1 MESIEKMIERSRK
14 ILNHSKEK
22 NKLQNN
28 ETYRT
33 NTENYEKY
41 EKLINNNFYNQPNTA
56 PIN

>member
-22 NKLQNN
+22 NKVQNN

-41 EKLINNNFYNQPNTA
+41 EKLINNNFYNQQNTT